1 MCCGLSQGVELVLV
15 NNPKQ
20 PYIIPPR
27 PEAKGIADFPLFQR
41 IGIYF
46 FRLDIVRKLLLGY
59 VPIFFLLV
67 LFVGLSLLS
76 FNTLN
81 QLTGSIVKTDIPII
95 EQASGL
101 VDDVWAQELYA
112 KRYAILKSPET
123 LKLFHE
129 QELVFQERVQILK
142 NVPEDR
148 NLDTDL
154 LVTLQKQYQQ
164 FLSSQYITPGDSVSR
179 ADIEKKL
186 RAQQEKL
193 LSHIAVLRTSAV
205 SDQNKKIHLSAK
217 MSDNAFKVA
226 LFVCWVGL
234 FFALAAAY
242 WVTRSIVTPLRQ
254 LSNATERIA
263 EGDFDH
269 VVQIDSG
276 DEIGDLALAFAK
288 MSKRLKLLEA
298 SSRDASPLTGL
309 PGGVAIDRVLSNR
322 LAVGKEVTFCMFDI
336 DHFKAYND
344 CYGYSRGN
352 KVIKMAAEVLREA
365 VAENGVEGDFA
376 GHIGGDDFVLICKR
390 YGAQDLCQDVLDRF
404 DQQIVEFYSD
414 EDLANGF
421 IQAKNRQGGVQ
432 QFPIAALSAALVTNE
447 KRRLSNHVQ
456 VGEIAAELKKAAK
469 KIPGSTLAVDN
480 RESL

>member
-1 MCCGLSQGVELVLV
+1 MVCLKGCLVLV
-15 NNPKQ
+15 NNPKK
-20 PYIIPPR
+20 PYIVPPR
-27 PEAKGIADFPLFQR
+27 SEAKGIAKFPLLQR
-41 IGIYF
+41 ICIYF

-67 LFVGLSLLS
+67 LFVGLALLS

-95 EQASGL
+95 EQANGL

-129 QELVFQERVQILK
+129 QERVFQRRVEILK
-142 NVPEDR
+142 SVPEDR
-148 NLDTDL
+148 GLDTDL

-164 FLSSQYITPGDSVSR
+164 FLSGQYLNPGASVVLV
-179 ADIEKKL
+179 DIEKKL
-186 RAQQEKL
+186 RLQQEKL
-193 LSHIAVLRTSAV
+193 LNHIAGFRRSAV
-205 SDQNKKIHLSAK
+205 ADQNEKIRISAK

-226 LFVCWVGL
+226 LSVCWVGL

-254 LSNATERIA
+254 LNNATERIA

-276 DEIGDLALAFAK
+276 DEIGDLALSFAK

-322 LAVGKEVTFCMFDI
+322 LAVGKDLTFCMFDI

-344 CYGYSRGN
+344 RYGYSRGN
-352 KVIKMAAEVLREA
+352 KVIKMAADVLREA
-365 VAENGVEGDFA
+365 VEENGLPGDFA

-390 YGAQDLCQDVLDRF
+390 HGAQDICQDVLDRF
-404 DQQIVEFYSD
+404 DQHIGEYYSP
-414 EDLANGF
+414 EDLLTGF
-421 IQAKNRQGGVQ
+421 IQAKNRQGVVQ
-432 QFPIAALSAALVTNE
+432 QFPVAALSAALVTNE
-447 KRRLSNHVQ
+447 KRRLNNHVQ

-469 KIPGSTLAVDN
+469 KMPGSVLIVDN
-480 RESL
+480 RQSS